1 MASSITLFSHE
12 GAQFALP
19 FGEGTIRF
27 GDSAEQ
33 VVAVLGEP
41 ENHPSESPLYYSQ
54 ANIQVHIG
62 DNGVEFIEFATNP
75 EKDGV
80 MVEWEGRNLSSMN
93 AIECAELLKRLN
105 DGSRVDEDQA
115 PESYAFEKLGLS
127 VWQPYALADAL
138 EELEEARAGGTE
150 GEELEYFE
158 EEAKEAECFDAIGLG
173 SRDYMNEYF

>member
-1 MASSITLFSHE
+1 MASSITLTTHE
-12 GAQFALP
+12 GAQFASP

-41 ENHPSESPLYYSQ
+41 ENDRSESTLYYSQ
-54 ANIQVHIG
+54 SNIQVHIG
-62 DNGVEFIEFATNP
+62 DSGVEFIEFATNP

-80 MVEWEGRNLSSMN
+80 TVEWEGHNLSHMN

-105 DGSRVDEDQA
+105 DGARLDDDQA

-127 VWQPYALADAL
+127 VWQPYALADAR
-138 EELEEARAGGTE
+138 EELEEARAGGVE
-150 GEELEYFE
+150 GDELEYFE
-158 EEAKEAECFDAIGLG
+158 EEAKMAECFDAIGLG
-173 SRDYMNEYF
+173 SRDYMNQYF

>member
-1 MASSITLFSHE
+1 M
-12 GAQFALP
+12 
-19 FGEGTIRF
+19 
-27 GDSAEQ
+27 
-33 VVAVLGEP
+33 
-41 ENHPSESPLYYSQ
+41 YYSQ

-105 DGSRVDEDQA
+105 DGSRVDDDQA

-138 EELEEARAGGTE
+138 
-150 GEELEYFE
+150 EELEYFE

>member
-1 MASSITLFSHE
+1 MTSSITLFSHE
-12 GAQFALP
+12 GARFALP

-54 ANIQVHIG
+54 ASIQVHIG

-80 MVEWEGRNLSSMN
+80 TVEWEGHNLSRMN

-105 DGSRVDEDQA
+105 HGARLADDQA
-115 PESYAFEKLGLS
+115 PESYVFEKLGLS
-127 VWQPYALADAL
+127 VWQPYALVDAL
-138 EELEEARAGGTE
+138 EELEEARAEGTE

-158 EEAKEAECFDAIGLG
+158 EEARMAECFDSIGLV

>member
-12 GAQFALP
+12 GAQFASP

-41 ENHPSESPLYYSQ
+41 ESHSSESRLYFSQ

-80 MVEWEGRNLSSMN
+80 AVKWEGHNLSHMN
-93 AIECAELLKRLN
+93 AIECAELLKKLN
-105 DGSRVDEDQA
+105 DGARLDDGQA
-115 PESYAFEKLGLS
+115 PEAYAFEKLGLS

-138 EELEEARAGGTE
+138 EELEEARAGGVE
-150 GEELEYFE
+150 GDELEYFE
-158 EEAKEAECFDAIGLG
+158 EEATMAECFDAIGLG
-173 SRDYMNEYF
+173 SRDYMKQYF

>member
-80 MVEWEGRNLSSMN
+80 TVEWEGHNLSHMN

-105 DGSRVDEDQA
+105 HGFRIDDDQA

-127 VWQPYALADAL
+127 VWHRTRWPMPLRNSRKRELGAPRVRNSSTSKKKPRRQSALTRSAWVLA
-138 EELEEARAGGTE
+138 TT
-150 GEELEYFE
+150 
-158 EEAKEAECFDAIGLG
+158 
-173 SRDYMNEYF
+173 